1 MGLTVAYV
9 VSSYALIQ
17 ADLARIRSIGD
28 ARLSF
33 RTEAV
38 GDRLLKLLEFAKVRG
53 VEFGA
58 GNIVSF
64 DVRPTLVMKITPLS
78 RVSAEPVI
86 PGLIRACREVLCGA
100 IM

>member
-28 ARLSF
+28 AHLSF
-33 RTEAV
+33 RTAAF
-38 GDRLLKLLEFAKVRG
+38 GGRLLKLLEFAKVRG

-64 DVRPTLVMKITPLS
+64 DVEPTTGMKMTPLS
-78 RVSAEPVI
+78 KVSVQPVI
-86 PGLIRACREVLCGA
+86 PGLIRACRGCRKVL
-100 IM
+100 